1 MKLITA
7 IIQPH
12 ALEDIKASLEAVG
25 VNGLTVSEAHGY
37 GRQKG
42 HVEIYR
48 GAEYNVDLIP
58 KVRLE
63 IVLDDIHVDNVVD
76 AIVRTAGSGK
86 VGDGK
91 IWISPI
97 DNVIRIRTGEQGLM
111 AI

>member
-12 ALEDIKASLEAVG
+12 TLDSVKENLEAVG
-25 VNGLTVSEAHGY
+25 VHGLTVSEAHGY

-42 HVEIYR
+42 HTEIYR

-58 KVRLE
+58 KVRIE
-63 IVLDDIHVDNVVD
+63 IVADDNDID
-76 AIVRTAGSGK
+76 AIVDQIVKTASTGK
-86 VGDGK
+86 IGDGK
-91 IWISPI
+91 IWISPVENI
-97 DNVIRIRTGEQGLM
+97 IRIRTAEQGVA